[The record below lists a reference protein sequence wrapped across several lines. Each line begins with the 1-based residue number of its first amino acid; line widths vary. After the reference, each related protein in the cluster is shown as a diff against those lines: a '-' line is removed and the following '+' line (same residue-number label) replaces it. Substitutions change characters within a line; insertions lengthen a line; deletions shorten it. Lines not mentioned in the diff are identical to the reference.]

1 MRLFRI
7 ISATMRKDCSINKIH
22 RWVDRINKS
31 QYKIRDFFLN
41 NDVPFSRSQYYR
53 YKKVL
58 ESGKKLSD
66 GRVQGN
72 SRKLSAQAE
81 GFLLGLAEKD
91 QYFSLHEM
99 QRAIKNRF
107 NILISESGISK
118 FLKRHNVFKKYNYE
132 KSDYGVIRTFT
143 PCAGLEVIVAIA
155 YHLGWLESVSLTII
169 KRIKEIKNSEYWKC
183 LREDTQGRN
192 KKGQFTK
199 KYNLRKI
206 VRTSRFSSIE
216 TKRESKNFRSMNI
229 TLVSKETIIKKCI
242 TALLLPV
249 VTNNGILRTID
260 TPKGNALASLCGVN
274 YKQSTMNKFFS
285 DLKYLGISELF
296 LKEQATFWLRKWDGE
311 RNEENEGPYACFF
324 LDGNTKALW
333 SKRKVQKGKVTMSG
347 KIMGCIEHLFI
358 HDNYGRPFYFKTFS
372 GNAPSG
378 KYILEFLNDLEV
390 SLKKTGEGK
399 LVVNRTLVLD
409 SASNSVETLRAFAL
423 QKKYHYI
430 TSLDDNQWNPRKLQ
444 RVGRPECYQYGNA
457 ILRDCEIEL
466 NDSKEKKEY
475 LVLVRAI
482 KIDWDYGKTTVLIT
496 SLSKDVISAGSVV
509 KSYFERW
516 PFQELDFRTMKAG
529 VSINRVAGYGMQK
542 SENLKTVQAQEEL
555 KEKIKKS
562 KKELSEVI
570 GKVENKETAI
580 AKLVLKERG
589 IRVKGKIKN
598 GNRILSRKDTLD
610 LRVLKKEI
618 NKTEK
623 SIKEL
628 KEPDEKKFNTLTKME
643 KKWMKLQGKEHI
655 FKIDLELDQIMTS
668 FRIGLA
674 NICNIFSKEYMADS
688 TMVLSHM
695 IQRILNLPGV
705 IEESNDVKKI
715 ILHYDQKNKKLMSQL
730 ETALGRINS
739 LCIQNVNDKK
749 LLFEIGN
756 IDSHLSSR

>member
-1 MRLFRI
+1 M
-7 ISATMRKDCSINKIH
+7 
-22 RWVDRINKS
+22 
-31 QYKIRDFFLN
+31 
-41 NDVPFSRSQYYR
+41 
-53 YKKVL
+53 
-58 ESGKKLSD
+58 
-66 GRVQGN
+66 
-72 SRKLSAQAE
+72 
-81 GFLLGLAEKD
+81 
-91 QYFSLHEM
+91 
-99 QRAIKNRF
+99 
-107 NILISESGISK
+107 
-118 FLKRHNVFKKYNYE
+118 
-132 KSDYGVIRTFT
+132 
-143 PCAGLEVIVAIA
+143 
-155 YHLGWLESVSLTII
+155 
-169 KRIKEIKNSEYWKC
+169 
-183 LREDTQGRN
+183 
-192 KKGQFTK
+192 
-199 KYNLRKI
+199 
-206 VRTSRFSSIE
+206 
-216 TKRESKNFRSMNI
+216 
-229 TLVSKETIIKKCI
+229 
-242 TALLLPV
+242 
-249 VTNNGILRTID
+249 
-260 TPKGNALASLCGVN
+260 
-274 YKQSTMNKFFS
+274 
-285 DLKYLGISELF
+285 
-296 LKEQATFWLRKWDGE
+296 
-311 RNEENEGPYACFF
+311 
-324 LDGNTKALW
+324 
-333 SKRKVQKGKVTMSG
+333 
-347 KIMGCIEHLFI
+347 
-358 HDNYGRPFYFKTFS
+358 
-372 GNAPSG
+372 
-378 KYILEFLNDLEV
+378 
-390 SLKKTGEGK
+390 
-399 LVVNRTLVLD
+399 
-409 SASNSVETLRAFAL
+409 
-423 QKKYHYI
+423 
-430 TSLDDNQWNPRKLQ
+430 
-444 RVGRPECYQYGNA
+444 
-457 ILRDCEIEL
+457 
-466 NDSKEKKEY
+466 
-475 LVLVRAI
+475 VRAI